1 MKLYHAGKE
10 EIRKPDLHR
19 GRKNADFGQGFYL
32 TPDREFAC
40 RWAYKGYVVNE
51 YELDLTGLNVISF
64 SRKRAWFDYIFKN
77 RRSQDT
83 LTADIVTG
91 PVANDTLYD
100 TLGIISSG
108 FLKPEDALALLQ
120 IGPVFTQ
127 TAVNTVFFRISQLD
141 EFLKLFGI
149 DNSVF
154 ELPAPIIPVII
165 GNI

>member
-10 EIRKPDLHR
+10 EIRKPNLYR

-51 YELDLTGLNVISF
+51 YELDLTGLNVIRF
-64 SRKRAWFDYIFKN
+64 SRERAWFGYIFKN
-77 RRSQDT
+77 RRSEDT

-108 FLKPEDALALLQ
+108 FLKPED
-120 IGPVFTQ
+120 
-127 TAVNTVFFRISQLD
+127 
-141 EFLKLFGI
+141 
-149 DNSVF
+149 
-154 ELPAPIIPVII
+154 VIK
-165 GNI
+165 

>member
-1 MKLYHAGKE
+1 MGVEVH
-10 EIRKPDLHR
+10 
-19 GRKNADFGQGFYL
+19 L

-40 RWAYKGYVVNE
+40 RWAYKGYMVNE
-51 YELDLTGLNVISF
+51 YELDLTGLNVIRF
-64 SRKRAWFDYIFKN
+64 SRERAWFAYIFKN
-77 RRSQDT
+77 RRSEDT

-127 TAVNTVFFRISQLD
+127 TAVKSMKALQQLRWTGAQ
-141 EFLKLFGI
+141 KVI
-149 DNSVF
+149 DDSYYRDLVRKEESEYQEQF
-154 ELPAPIIPVII
+154 AAYMQQLSDPKA
-165 GNI
+165 